1 MSTSWLNKQRKQ
13 TLLDLS
19 SEAGLE
25 QPDDARKDSI
35 VSALDTFLQ
44 ANASRL
50 SQNAAFEPYFGPRS
64 RTPFKARSS
73 SAAGNATSDD
83 GEGVKSVV
91 RGRGRRATRV
101 KEEFDSEEPALSS
114 PAPIVS
120 PTAQLLP
127 QSQSRTA
134 SKRRPTTT
142 TTTTTPASAPRSSL
156 PNHPRLPASP
166 ADVANFAEYETSQL
180 YANLADL
187 YTLTGLPRTLDSLR
201 ETCSSLS
208 GIQGFFMLLEML
220 SLHRVVLPWVYSGV
234 DLPLPFLPKSLTTT
248 TAAGGSLFPRKI
260 EVFYPDLFQL
270 LSSEFWF
277 PTLLWSATSLLLPAL
292 AAYFFNLTLRPVHRR
307 TSAGGGVG
315 VSVTVARYTFDPLM
329 FNVVKAIATWMVYS
343 RGVGTGRS
351 GWLDP
356 EVVGTVEGAM
366 WGGYQGVLVGC
377 YVCVL
382 AAVYEAVLRK

>member
-19 SEAGLE
+19 SEAGLD

-114 PAPIVS
+114 PAPVVS

-127 QSQSRTA
+127 QSQSRTT
-134 SKRRPTTT
+134 SKRRTTT
-142 TTTTTPASAPRSSL
+142 NTTPASASRSSL
-156 PNHPRLPASP
+156 LSPTNQPRLPASP

-180 YANLADL
+180 YANLSDI

-208 GIQGFFMLLEML
+208 GIQGFFMLLETF
-220 SLHRVVLPWVYSGV
+220 SLHRVVLPWIYSGL
-234 DLPLPFLPKSLTTT
+234 DLPLPFLPDSLTTHR
-248 TAAGGSLFPRKI
+248 GGFLPRKI
-260 EVFYPDLFQL
+260 ELFYPDLFQL
-270 LSSEFWF
+270 LSAEFWF
-277 PTLLWSATSLLLPAL
+277 PTLLWSTTSLLLPAL

-307 TSAGGGVG
+307 ASGSSGGVA
-315 VSVTVARYTFDPLM
+315 VTVARYTFDPLM

-343 RGVGTGRS
+343 RGVGTGVG
-351 GWLDP
+351 GWIGE

-382 AAVYEAVLRK
+382 ASVYEAVLRK

>member
-1 MSTSWLNKQRKQ
+1 
-13 TLLDLS
+13 
-19 SEAGLE
+19 
-25 QPDDARKDSI
+25 
-35 VSALDTFLQ
+35 
-44 ANASRL
+44 
-50 SQNAAFEPYFGPRS
+50 
-64 RTPFKARSS
+64 
-73 SAAGNATSDD
+73 
-83 GEGVKSVV
+83 
-91 RGRGRRATRV
+91 
-101 KEEFDSEEPALSS
+101 
-114 PAPIVS
+114 
-120 PTAQLLP
+120 
-127 QSQSRTA
+127 
-134 SKRRPTTT
+134 
-142 TTTTTPASAPRSSL
+142 TPAFINVAPLYDPANTPSSL
-156 PNHPRLPASP
+156 EYL

-208 GIQGFFMLLEML
+208 GIQGFFMLLETF

-234 DLPLPFLPKSLTTT
+234 DLPLPFLPHSLTT
-248 TAAGGSLFPRKI
+248 TAAGGFLPRKI
-260 EVFYPDLFQL
+260 EVYYPDLFQL
-270 LSSEFWF
+270 LSAEFWF
-277 PTLLWSATSLLLPAL
+277 PTLLWLATSAFLPAL

-307 TSAGGGVG
+307 TSAGGAGAGGG

-382 AAVYEAVLRK
+382 AAIYEAVLRK

>member
-19 SEAGLE
+19 SEAGLD
-25 QPDDARKDSI
+25 QPEDARKDSI

-83 GEGVKSVV
+83 GDGVKSVV

-101 KEEFDSEEPALSS
+101 KEEFDSEDPALSS
-114 PAPIVS
+114 PAPVVS
-120 PTAQLLP
+120 PTAQLIP
-127 QSQSRTA
+127 QQSTS
-134 SKRRPTTT
+134 SKRRTPATTTTRSSSLLSPTTT
-142 TTTTTPASAPRSSL
+142 TQQ
-156 PNHPRLPASP
+156 PRLPASP

-180 YANLADL
+180 YAGLADF
-187 YTLTGLPRTLDSLR
+187 YTLTGLPRTLDALR
-201 ETCSSLS
+201 ESCSSLS
-208 GIQGFFMLLEML
+208 GIQGFFMLLETFA
-220 SLHRVVLPWVYSGV
+220 LHRVVLPWVDSGV
-234 DLPLPFLPKSLTTT
+234 DLPLPFVPEFLTTST
-248 TAAGGSLFPRKI
+248 NHGGLGFLPRKLQLS
-260 EVFYPDLFQL
+260 YPDLFQL
-270 LSSEFWF
+270 LSAHFWL
-277 PTLLWSATSLLLPAL
+277 PTLLWSTTSLLLPAL
-292 AAYFFNLTLRPVHRR
+292 AAYFFNLTLRPVHHRR
-307 TSAGGGVG
+307 ASASGSGG

-343 RGVGTGRS
+343 RGVGTGR
-351 GWLDP
+351 WLLDP

>member
-64 RTPFKARSS
+64 RTPFKVRSS

-114 PAPIVS
+114 PAPVVS
-120 PTAQLLP
+120 PTAQLVP
-127 QSQSRTA
+127 QS
-134 SKRRPTTT
+134 SKRRT
-142 TTTTTPASAPRSSL
+142 TTTTTPASAARSSSL
-156 PNHPRLPASP
+156 LSPNQPRLPASP
-166 ADVANFAEYETSQL
+166 ADVANLAEYETSQL
-180 YANLADL
+180 YANLADI

-208 GIQGFFMLLEML
+208 GIQGFFMLLETL
-220 SLHRVVLPWVYSGV
+220 ALHRVVLPWVYSGL
-234 DLPLPFLPKSLTTT
+234 DLPLPFLPHSLTVPS
-248 TAAGGSLFPRKI
+248 GGFLPRSI
-260 EVFYPDLFQL
+260 ELRYPDLFQL
-270 LSSEFWF
+270 LSSDFWL
-277 PTLLWSATSLLLPAL
+277 PTLLWSTTSLLLPAL

-307 TSAGGGVG
+307 ASGAGG

-343 RGVGTGRS
+343 RGVGTTGVG

>member
-1 MSTSWLNKQRKQ
+1 PNYR
-13 TLLDLS
+13 
-19 SEAGLE
+19 
-25 QPDDARKDSI
+25 PDDARKDSI

-114 PAPIVS
+114 PAPVVS

-127 QSQSRTA
+127 QSQSRTT
-134 SKRRPTTT
+134 SKRRPN
-142 TTTTTPASAPRSSL
+142 TTTTPASASRSSL
-156 PNHPRLPASP
+156 LSPTNYAPRLPASP

-180 YANLADL
+180 YAGLSDF

-208 GIQGFFMLLEML
+208 GIQGFFMLLETF
-220 SLHRVVLPWVYSGV
+220 SLHRVVLPWIYSGL
-234 DLPLPFLPKSLTTT
+234 DLPLPFLPESLTTPR
-248 TAAGGSLFPRKI
+248 GGFLPRKI
-260 EVFYPDLFQL
+260 ELFYPDLFQL
-270 LSSEFWF
+270 LSSDFWF
-277 PTLLWSATSLLLPAL
+277 PTLLWSTTSLLLPAL

-307 TSAGGGVG
+307 ASGSSGGG

-343 RGVGTGRS
+343 RGVGTGVG
-351 GWLDP
+351 GWIGE

-382 AAVYEAVLRK
+382 ASVYEAVLRK

>member
-1 MSTSWLNKQRKQ
+1 PNYR
-13 TLLDLS
+13 
-19 SEAGLE
+19 
-25 QPDDARKDSI
+25 PDDARKDSI

-101 KEEFDSEEPALSS
+101 KEEFDSEDPALSS
-114 PAPIVS
+114 PAPVVS

-127 QSQSRTA
+127 QSQSRTT
-134 SKRRPTTT
+134 SKRRTT
-142 TTTTTPASAPRSSL
+142 TTTTTPASASRSSL
-156 PNHPRLPASP
+156 LSPTTTNHPRLPASP

-180 YANLADL
+180 YANLSDI

-208 GIQGFFMLLEML
+208 GIQGFFTLLETL
-220 SLHRVVLPWVYSGV
+220 SLARVVLPWIYSGL
-234 DLPLPFLPKSLTTT
+234 DLPLPFLPESLTTH
-248 TAAGGSLFPRKI
+248 GGGFLPRKL
-260 EVFYPDLFQL
+260 ELFYPDLFQL
-270 LSSEFWF
+270 LTADFWG
-277 PTLLWSATSLLLPAL
+277 PTLLWSSTSLLLPAL

-307 TSAGGGVG
+307 ASASSGGVA
-315 VSVTVARYTFDPLM
+315 VSVARYTFDPLM

-343 RGVGTGRS
+343 SRGVGMGV
-351 GWLDP
+351 GIGGE
-356 EVVGTVEGAM
+356 EVVATVEGAM